1 MSLTNREA
9 FQKIIAVQNEEVD
22 MKDSSVFQ
30 NDNSFKLKV
39 MSSPAPY
46 SGPATANQDPELL
59 NQTGI
64 DSKYLFTA
72 RILDPGMPH
81 EKFLEDP
88 CNESVS
94 PNAAAG
100 SRLYAL
106 HTKVRLSQAGEMP
119 QFQPGD
125 IIESEMLAGDLTN
138 LYDLQFCDMIGV
150 KDVFQNQQISKAA
163 ACAKL
168 GNLFAGGDGSS
179 GVGGAGFV
187 GNVAGKPLTANDKL
201 VQTTEEPPLIT
212 ILRNKGYVVYED
224 GSINT
229 IGVRSENRK
238 ADSFDDI
245 IHLIW
250 YKNAT
255 WNDIAFQIT
264 ADPGTKVLTSLKGV
278 YFMQQGTAQLKEGQY
293 VDGWKFGMHGKR
305 NATKTKPA
313 RPGYKALTQ
322 NGPGYKKITVYRDN
336 NRNDILDWEL
346 SGGGTETGGF
356 GINIHKAG
364 PSSQQVSNWS
374 AGCQV
379 FQTHSDY
386 AKAMGIWES
395 TGQKTFTYTLLLW
408 SDISSNTSNAVAYN
422 EDTRGKSWEWVDES
436 AGTWKYLD
444 ENSGDWITVTGEAQ
458 KTATQIK
465 TYKIG
470 Y

>member
-9 FQKIIAVQNEEVD
+9 FHKLIATQNEEVD

-138 LYDLQFCDMIGV
+138 LYDLQFCDMTGV

-168 GNLFAGGDGSS
+168 GNLFGGGDGSS
-179 GVGGAGFV
+179 GVGGTGFV

-212 ILRNKGYVVYED
+212 ILRNKGYVVYDD
-224 GSINT
+224 GTINS
-229 IGVRSENRK
+229 IGVRSSNRVPDK
-238 ADSFDDI
+238 FDDV

-250 YKNAT
+250 KKGGT
-255 WNDIAFQIT
+255 WNDVAFQIT
-264 ADPGTKVLTSLKGV
+264 TDPGAVVLRGKVLSAALDFSYAARKGA
-278 YFMQQGTAQLKEGQY
+278 AQLKEGQY
-293 VDGWKFGMHGKR
+293 VDGWKFGDHRGK
-305 NATKTKPA
+305 
-313 RPGYKALTQ
+313 YKALTQ
-322 NGPGYKKITVYRDN
+322 NGPGYKTITVYRDN
-336 NRNDILDWEL
+336 NLDNVLDWE
-346 SGGGTETGGF
+346 
-356 GINIHKAG
+356 A
-364 PSSQQVSNWS
+364 S
-374 AGCQV
+374 AGI
-379 FQTHSDY
+379 F
-386 AKAMGIWES
+386 I
-395 TGQKTFTYTLLLW
+395 
-408 SDISSNTSNAVAYN
+408 
-422 EDTRGKSWEWVDES
+422 
-436 AGTWKYLD
+436 
-444 ENSGDWITVTGEAQ
+444 
-458 KTATQIK
+458 
-465 TYKIG
+465 IG
-470 Y
+470 YRIAGVTCEIGPQQ